1 MNDFKIA
8 AALLNFFFTRLIS
21 DSKDCVEIANAMKN
35 KIGTKNDL
43 ERYLSDKI
51 FKSSIKKLDS
61 NDLTDFPQIDVLDIR
76 LVSN

>member
-8 AALLNFFFTRLIS
+8 AALLNFFFTPLIS
-21 DSKDCVEIANAMKN
+21 DSKDCVEIGNAMRN

-51 FKSSIKKLDS
+51 F
-61 NDLTDFPQIDVLDIR
+61 
-76 LVSN
+76 